1 VYNVCGYVY
10 TLREEGVAAVKTSRL
25 VLLAVLG
32 LAVGVAASTDAQTVL
47 LAVYTV
53 NPQQG
58 ASFAY
63 SLAAG
68 EVNGDSR
75 EDIGAGAPGGAVG
88 ATAVPPDI
96 AQTVT
101 ELYAPTEAGNAY
113 TTPLVLNPDVAG
125 DYPDA
130 SGTLTYYQVCNA
142 FRGHIDATGLLPD
155 FPYQLK
161 IIGKPSC
168 ANAYDPPDDWGNE
181 QLGPEGFWWLFSGG
195 VQTDPG
201 RKVYNDYEEY
211 DDCGHGDDP
220 LPDPDAGYRL
230 PEVPH
235 DFVPAQTEDWCYE
248 GVIVFYGTMSDANGD
263 ISWDFVADWSYPHAP
278 PEDNRDDHPFVLP
291 NGPYNVRFVLNE
303 SAHNP
308 VGYEG
313 PPTAVW
319 RGVLL
324 DENNAFEIS
333 DLDSDGDGLGD
344 GCDNCPETPNP
355 NQTNTD
361 VIVNPPG
368 DALGDA
374 CDLDDD
380 NDTVLDGDDADP
392 LDPYVCRDLDT
403 DSCDDCSVLGV
414 ADPSNDGTDTDS
426 DGACD
431 AGDLDDDNDTV
442 LDGDDADP
450 LDPYVCRDLDTDSC
464 DDCSVLG
471 VADPSNDGTDTDSDG
486 ACDAGDP
493 DDDNDT
499 VLDGDDTDPLDPYV
513 CQDVDTDTCDDCS
526 VLGQP
531 DVSDDGTDTDADGA
545 CDAGDNCPLDYN
557 PGQADA
563 DGDHWGDA
571 CDYCPTVATPWYTPA
586 GDDDCDGF
594 AIANE
599 EYTGTDPMDPCPDA
613 LDDDAWP
620 PDINGMGCGSH
631 NGQVNILD
639 VLCFKPQFQEGAV
652 YDSRYDL
659 NASGDVNIL
668 DVLLY
673 KQFINTSC
681 TNP

>member
-1 VYNVCGYVY
+1 
-10 TLREEGVAAVKTSRL
+10 VKTLRL

-47 LAVYTV
+47 LAVNTI

-58 ASFAY
+58 ASFGY

-75 EDIGAGAPGGAVG
+75 EDIGAGAPGEAVG
-88 ATAVPPDI
+88 AIAGLPDI
-96 AQTVT
+96 APIVA
-101 ELYAPTEAGNAY
+101 ELYAASEDGNPY
-113 TTPLVLNPDVAG
+113 TTDLVLNPDVAG

-130 SGTLTYYQVCNA
+130 SGALTYYQVCNA
-142 FRGHIDATGLLPD
+142 FRGHIDATGLLPG

-168 ANAYDPPDDWGNE
+168 ANWWAEPDDWGNE
-181 QLGPEGFWWLFSGG
+181 QLGPEGFWWHFSDG

-248 GVIVFYGTMSDANGD
+248 GVIVFYGTMSDANGN

-291 NGPYNVRFVLNE
+291 NGLYNVRFVLNE

-308 VGYEG
+308 VGYDG

-324 DENNAFEIS
+324 DENSAFEIS
-333 DLDSDGDGLGD
+333 DSDSDGDGLGD
-344 GCDNCPETPNP
+344 GCDNCPSTANESQLDTDLDGVGDVCDNCPDTPNAD
-355 NQTNTD
+355 QSD
-361 VIVNPPG
+361 ADG
-368 DALGDA
+368 DGQGNA
-374 CDLDDD
+374 CDPDDD
-380 NDTVLDGDDADP
+380 NDTVLDGDDTDP

-403 DSCDDCSVLGV
+403 DTCDDCSELGV

-442 LDGDDADP
+442 LDGDD
-450 LDPYVCRDLDTDSC
+450 
-464 DDCSVLG
+464 
-471 VADPSNDGTDTDSDG
+471 
-486 ACDAGDP
+486 
-493 DDDNDT
+493 
-499 VLDGDDTDPLDPYV
+499 TDPLDAYV
-513 CQDVDTDTCDDCS
+513 CQDVDSDTCDDCS

-531 DVSDDGTDTDADGA
+531 DVSDDGSDTDSDGA
-545 CDAGDNCPLDYN
+545 CDAGDVCTSDPNNDADNDGICVGSGYLPPKTGDNDNCPGTAN
-557 PGQADA
+557 PDQADA
-563 DGDHWGDA
+563 DGDGQGDA
-571 CDYCPTVATPWYTPA
+571 CDNCPTVATPWFVPV

-594 AIANE
+594 ATANE
-599 EYTGTDPMDPCPDA
+599 EYTGTDPVDPCPDA

-659 NASGDVNIL
+659 NASGGVTIL

-673 KQFINTSC
+673 KWFINTSC